1 MNVKTTVSKA
11 DIKVWDWAASVEK
24 VRGLYVGNWK
34 KTSKELIETL
44 YQAKQQINQGVGNPH
59 GRYTWKQYC
68 LDAFNGAPT
77 SRTCDNWI
85 RRYEIGEEAWLAEQQ
100 KKKALKLETTP
111 SPIDDDTLFIQK
123 KIKNKDGSY
132 TVRLSVSEYPDIL
145 FEETI
150 TV

>member
-1 MNVKTTVSKA
+1 MNVKTTVSKT
-11 DIKVWDWAASVEK
+11 DLKTWDWDASVKK
-24 VRGLYVGNWK
+24 VLGLYVGNWQ

-44 YQAKQQINQGVGNPH
+44 YQAKQQINQGAGNPH

-68 LDAFNGAPT
+68 LDAFAGSPT
-77 SRTCDNWI
+77 QRTCDTWI
-85 RRYEIGEEAWLAEQQ
+85 RRYEIGEEAWLTEQRQ
-100 KKKALKLETTP
+100 KKALKSDNTP

-123 KIKNKDGSY
+123 RIKNKDGSY

-145 FEETI
+145 FEERV